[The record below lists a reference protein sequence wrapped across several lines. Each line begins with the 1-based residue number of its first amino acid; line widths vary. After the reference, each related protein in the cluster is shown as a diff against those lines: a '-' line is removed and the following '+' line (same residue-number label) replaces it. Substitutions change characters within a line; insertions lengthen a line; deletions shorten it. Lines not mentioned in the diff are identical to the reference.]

1 MLKRFA
7 PLLAKAAFAALA
19 IAAPALVAPAGAG
32 AQEGSQESSAVQ
44 ALLAA
49 KKDTAVSAIDTLATA
64 SAAVLMPSNSTYM
77 RANENDVGL
86 GSALNV
92 IYGPLSH
99 WLLTNSLMV
108 EQRRYRARDMTD
120 VTENLMSQAVRV
132 SPGFYTANLGVGN
145 SYSKKKTLGL
155 GRYGK
160 DIVYDNETANASF
173 ILSKPQLGARE
184 SRLGVSA
191 EAKRGTNDF
200 KYDRAVSGGVG
211 GSVLYK
217 LGDLVSAGAGFG
229 TSRRVESSE
238 IGDTTFSRMPTTADT
253 IRASFDWGSGDRK
266 LVHATYRRSVGIEH
280 KVMPPLGNSLEI
292 LDDPSAAQEEE
303 ARTRQEGVEL
313 TSYLAPFSFLTFD
326 LSFNH
331 SLDDQQFRFDNRRSG
346 KRENDDIRANVG
358 YRYAKSGTLRFGV
371 STVES
376 SNDYGGR
383 SVSSYDQREYSL
395 NAGLTQEVLDSLQ
408 LTLNGSGRLQQL
420 FYKEKEFNPR
430 DVDRLYYRADGSLKA
445 HLLRRVSVDV
455 NGAVERY
462 ETINI
467 DATLSGDNRVDYLYR
482 LGPTIRLKP
491 LKWINLAQDYTL
503 KIEFTDFT
511 FNEDKNY
518 LNRTTTVNTKAEMA
532 PFRGTAFL
540 FRHTYMFKDTGS
552 YLRRGN
558 RDIYSPN
565 SMNVENTLFFDLR
578 YTIMTDLVLKAV
590 ADFRNQENGSYGLKS
605 GKRAIVRTVEYSSGG
620 LRLGFERKKKI
631 GRYGEIDL
639 DVAWVRNY
647 GAFITEERKEFWA
660 VDSAVNLKF

>member
-1 MLKRFA
+1 MLKRLA
-7 PLLAKAAFAALA
+7 QLLAKTAVASLA
-19 IAAPALVAPAGAG
+19 VAAPALVQPGGAA
-32 AQEGSQESSAVQ
+32 AQEGSQDQSAVQ
-44 ALLAA
+44 ALLARQ
-49 KKDTAVSAIDTLATA
+49 DTAVSAIDTLAMAT
-64 SAAVLMPSNSTYM
+64 SAVFLPTNSTYM
-77 RANENDVGL
+77 RASENDVGL

-92 IYGPLSH
+92 VYGPLSG
-99 WLLTNSLMV
+99 WLLTNALMV

-120 VTENLMSQAVRV
+120 VTENLLSQAVRV
-132 SPGFYTANLGVGN
+132 SPGVYTASLGVGN
-145 SYSKKKTLGL
+145 AYSKKKTLGL

-160 DIVYDNETANASF
+160 DIIYDNETASGAF
-173 ILSKPQLGARE
+173 TLSRPQLGATE
-184 SRLGVSA
+184 SRLGVTA
-191 EAKRGTNDF
+191 EARRGTNDF
-200 KYDRAVSGGVG
+200 KYDRSVKGGLG
-211 GSVLYK
+211 GSVLYTI
-217 LGDLVSAGAGFG
+217 GDLVSAGAGFG

-238 IGDTTFSRMPTTADT
+238 VGDTTFSRMPTTADT
-253 IRASFDWGSGDRK
+253 IQASLAWGSGDKK
-266 LVHATYRRSVGIEH
+266 LVTARYRRSVGIER

-292 LDDPSAAQEEE
+292 IDDPSAAQEEE
-303 ARTRQEGVEL
+303 ARIRQEGVEVQ
-313 TSYLAPFSFLTFD
+313 SSLAPFSFLTFD
-326 LSFNH
+326 LTFNH
-331 SLDDQQFRFDNRRSG
+331 ALDDQQFRFDNRRSG

-358 YRYAKSGTLRFGV
+358 YRYARTGTLRIGV
-371 STVES
+371 STIES

-383 SVSSYDQREYSL
+383 SLSSYDQREYSL
-395 NAGLTQEVLDSLQ
+395 TAGLTQELLDSLQ

-420 FYKEKEFNPR
+420 FYKEKELNPR
-430 DVDRLYYRADGSLKA
+430 DVDRLHYRADGSIRARVFK
-445 HLLRRVSVDV
+445 RVSVDV

-482 LGPTIRLKP
+482 LGPVIRLKP
-491 LKWINLAQDYTL
+491 ARWINLAQDYTL

-552 YLRRGN
+552 YLRRDG
-558 RDIYSPN
+558 RDVYSPN
-565 SMNVENTLFFDLR
+565 SMNVEHTLYFDLK
-578 YTIMTDLVLKAV
+578 YAIMADLAIKAV
-590 ADFRNQENGSYGLKS
+590 ADFRNQENGTYGLKQ

-620 LRLGFERKKKI
+620 LRLGFERKKQI

-639 DVAWVRNY
+639 DIAWVRNY